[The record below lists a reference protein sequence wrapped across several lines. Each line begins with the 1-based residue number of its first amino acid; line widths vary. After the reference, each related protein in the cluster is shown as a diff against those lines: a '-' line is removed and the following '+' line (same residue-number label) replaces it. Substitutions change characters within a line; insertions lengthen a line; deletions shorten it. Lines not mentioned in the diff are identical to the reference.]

1 MPHLTNKK
9 DQSKEGKKGAS
20 SLKKRVGVVGLG
32 YVGLPV
38 AVGFSKKYE
47 VVGYDIS
54 SSRVDALNLGHDATG
69 ELTAEQLKDAA
80 IDFTADPEKLGAC
93 HLIVVAVPTPITSSN
108 EPDLTHLK
116 EVSRSIG
123 KVLSKGA
130 IIVYESTVYP
140 GATEEVCIPI
150 LEEVSGRTAGKD
162 FFVGYSPERINPGD
176 QEHTFTSINKIVAA
190 QDEKTLETI
199 HAYYQS
205 VIEADVFKASSLK
218 VAEAAKI
225 IENTQRDINIA
236 LMNEIAMIFKELE
249 IDTFEALEAAGTK
262 WNFLP
267 FFPGLVGGHCIGVD
281 PYYLIYKAK
290 AAGYQPH
297 FLTAAREVND
307 CMPEYIVKSL
317 LEEVV
322 LQKLDTRDLTVSV
335 LGVTFKQNIPDIRN
349 SKAFEIVE
357 ILQNLGIR
365 VQVCDPHVRI
375 GQFKEGN
382 EIDLRK
388 LDELDKAD
396 AVIFAVPHQ
405 AFTDLPEKYFSG
417 LLKNESGIIMDI
429 KGALTQSTVGKD
441 VKLWKL

>member
-1 MPHLTNKK
+1 MPHSTNRKNQESKK
-9 DQSKEGKKGAS
+9 AS
-20 SLKKRVGVVGLG
+20 HEKRRVAVVGLG

-38 AVGFSKKYE
+38 AVGFSRKYE
-47 VVGYDIS
+47 VIGYDVNV
-54 SSRVDALNLGHDATG
+54 SRINALKQGHDATG
-69 ELTAEQLKDAA
+69 ELSSAELKSAA
-80 IDFTADPEKLGAC
+80 IHFTADAEKLGTC
-93 HLIVVAVPTPITSSN
+93 HLIIVAVPTPITSTN

-116 EVSRSIG
+116 EVSRTLG
-123 KVLSKGA
+123 KIMADGV

-140 GATEEVCIPI
+140 GATEEVCIPL

-176 QEHTFTSINKIVAA
+176 QEHTFTSINKVVAA

-205 VIEADVFKASSLK
+205 VIDADVYKASSLK

-236 LMNEIAMIFKELE
+236 LMNEIAMIFRELE
-249 IDTFEALEAAGTK
+249 IDTFEALEAASTK

-267 FFPGLVGGHCIGVD
+267 FYPGLVGGHCIGVD

-297 FLTAAREVND
+297 FLCAAREVND
-307 CMPEYIVKSL
+307 YMPEYIVKSL
-317 LEEVV
+317 LEQVV
-322 LQKLDTRDLTVSV
+322 MQKMNTKDLTVTL
-335 LGVTFKQNIPDIRN
+335 LGITFKQNIPDIRN
-349 SKAFEIVE
+349 SKALEIAE
-357 ILQNLGIR
+357 LLQNLGIR
-365 VQVCDPHVRI
+365 VQVCDPHVSV
-375 GQFKEGN
+375 GQFKDGF

-388 LDELDKAD
+388 LEELDKAN
-396 AVIFAVPHQ
+396 AVILAVPHELFTELPETY
-405 AFTDLPEKYFSG
+405 FTDL
-417 LLKNESGIIMDI
+417 LKDQKGIIMDI
-429 KGALTQSTVGKD
+429 KGALTQPKVGKD